1 MIIMFIN
8 KNSLQVKISGGNY
21 VNLGDYILDAEYSYN
36 KLWSSD
42 SGRNLAGKLS
52 GTLIGIF
59 HKIRVQFRKLNKTE
73 METIVPILDASRQ
86 TIKYYDPKKKT
97 NVEMATYTGD
107 WKVINKH
114 IIDSNGKNEG
124 FQISFISVAKRS

>member
-1 MIIMFIN
+1 MFIN

-42 SGRNLAGKLS
+42 SGRNLAGKQS

-59 HKIRVQFRKLNKTE
+59 PKIIVQFRKLNKTE
-73 METIVPILDASRQ
+73 METIAPILDASRQ

-97 NVEMATYTGD
+97 NVEMVTYNGD
-107 WKVINKH
+107 WKVTNKH